1 MNDEIQA
8 IVDLAIKNG
17 YDIKDMSKIL
27 SDSGFGAEDISAA
40 ESMYDQSKK
49 KSPTQEDL
57 KELQLRSEQEY
68 FASDIS
74 SNQPREA
81 AVELY
86 NAVMKGNGTDEVVS
100 QNPDKYNS
108 LYNAYRVTSGDPT
121 VRSLPPSLFDE
132 QGVVNQ
138 DAFNRLRR
146 DSYRQ
151 LEYQLERDR
160 KAYEEREAEIAKRQ
174 ESYISVVSP
183 IINGA
188 ESILGGVINFAGE
201 VSGSETLSE
210 AGSYLLEDVQLSSI
224 AGMRNSG
231 LTDEEIS
238 KGFLNNVLEG
248 NIGTSLMILGPQ
260 LLQQVPQLAL
270 IAATGG
276 TAGITTLGVSSAGSA
291 LEQVEGRKDMTSQE
305 KMLYGVGAGL
315 AESLSERLFMGD
327 VRLLRKAF
335 GGANL
340 QNMTKKEIGDL
351 LFAAVPP
358 LVRSKLEEGTE
369 EAVASVAQQTLL
381 NFIAGDE
388 IDPIEIA
395 ESAIIG
401 AIMGGST
408 YVLAKGV
415 NSFGSSANAAEKA
428 AVKKDISDINDA
440 VNDPNISEKERDAL
454 SVALTEAQDRLAE
467 IESKDAELYSKMTE
481 EERQELVKINSS
493 ILKSIN
499 EYRGATHQVFKNQLI
514 RKVESLR
521 EQRNNIERKYYD
533 SEKETGVPSP
543 VVEGAPVVAA
553 EPIVREGEEAPEA
566 GRVLQAPTEEGEIT
580 TVFNAESPIP
590 MAVGLDVM
598 YDNPITGQRDN
609 GELIQDGQ
617 RVVFRSQ
624 TGKEFDIGNIEELA
638 DVKPEDV
645 GLVIAQEIVSPQISI
660 NKDGSLTYSG
670 EDQAQVKKGDRL
682 RIGSDLGINAIRRRK
697 RGGYRVD
704 AMNDSGQMVS
714 VTGPAAEEIAYQ
726 ITLAAAQTPAGIEQ
740 INQLIQQDEK
750 AQQLLTE
757 AIAANEQ
764 RRKNAKPAARPAK
777 EGPKAAVAEPARKRV
792 EEKPTA
798 PVAKEPE
805 TPREK
810 MQEAVTQGKAFLKKN
825 LSDVTIVTHETR
837 ADYDDAMDGVSRG
850 KANRAATK
858 DRGRFIRNTK
868 TGKLEIHVNLE
879 ESRVADV
886 AHEIFHAAFYKY
898 FGQNQK
904 RAKQFATDLAKVLDT
919 GNSFEK
925 ELGKQLN
932 DFLKRGGYT
941 KGEEAEEILAEA
953 AGLLYQNSGKIT
965 RSMLD
970 KIALFLNQIAER
982 LKLPVV
988 FTGARDRAKIVDFLN
1003 SFATAISEQT
1013 GLAVDRT
1020 PAEKAFTESASKI
1033 AEKSSKV
1040 ITAEDKELVLTA
1052 LKGGY
1057 IVHATKSEFRV
1068 FDPNRI
1074 ERTAYGF
1081 GFYFT
1086 GQDDLAKS
1094 YGNRYSFIYSNEL
1107 NLYEGNATI
1116 SEAVLN
1122 RIKEAAETENEKLLA
1137 REIEVLY
1144 TRDGGEVRKYN
1155 RMNGIPVDVLNQ
1167 KLIKEAI
1174 LQGKDPE
1181 KAFTVVT
1188 NEGLVSIPT
1197 SLEAERQL
1205 SVLLTKA
1212 GIDGFYT
1219 EVKEK
1224 YLRLGNAIDVAVVF
1238 NFEKLNKYV
1247 VSIEEIVGDYSRAA
1261 LKNYNIDYDIERSS
1275 RVELPS
1281 YAAKKINK
1289 AYSELGI
1296 KENSE
1301 LRNLGSGTFGFA
1313 TYVEDLS
1320 EPHPNGLVIKG
1331 TTSENESNIGLL
1343 LVTKYNG
1350 ELDGIA
1356 RHYKWAPNTIVD
1368 RENIST
1374 IKLRTK
1380 ALITKEYLPV
1390 KAQVVGKDGEVIDVS
1405 VEDIYKAAELLMIG
1419 MSRAK
1424 RKDMKAIDTGNL
1436 YSMENLNSFVDL
1448 VALSSEGSY
1457 YEEDIQ
1463 EQEAFIKI
1471 WNKLIANEDALAA
1484 AATAAIEYEFEY
1496 QEGDAR
1502 WFSNIYK
1509 NIPPSV
1515 FDNLL
1520 KSIFSAKRSGYRL
1533 GIELLDQ
1540 HDGNYGFVVD
1550 KDGITDGSVKLFDVD
1565 ARIGASDIVRILK
1578 EENIISELTLDV
1590 ADGLKNIVRV
1600 GPKEFSEIIDV
1611 GTNQFL
1617 YEDRK
1622 ATYIPVNLPKPAP
1635 AEYNFGHGNV
1645 DDAYDV
1651 REKASREEPETK
1663 ADKLIDAILNKHW
1676 SEIQSGYDVAFG
1688 NGMFGTGIY
1697 GVGLDGPE
1705 HIAEFSMKTS
1715 EFDGEDIVVLD
1726 NFASVEGM
1734 IGGKRKGNGR
1744 RALRGILRLADEYG
1758 VRVKLLASPITMF
1771 KDASKA
1777 TKEKLIKFYAS
1788 EGFEPMKGGSVGQMI
1803 RPVGAQPQKEKPLPL
1818 NNERYWGKDTADV
1831 TTLEEFIKREEDFD
1845 PNYVGEFSQEELD
1858 NLPPS
1863 IISDMFFDGYNEDY
1877 GNIESFEK
1885 RGKNESWA
1893 IVSPQNRGDKE
1904 TTPEQNE
1911 KALKDAESWFKE
1923 NDLSPNKVYTMFN
1936 GLKRVSFF
1944 VPNMS
1949 IKQVSKF
1956 NEQFEQINS
1965 LHSSGIVSQVPMNNS
1980 SRLTIEDE
1988 YGDPHGVWT
1997 VPTDIGYDDNYI
2009 VAKKWD
2015 GEIAYFKP
2023 QYDDGDAVF
2032 ESEMDMDTPPEDRSS
2047 KEVIQSLE
2055 SGRFEITEDG
2065 KGNYV
2070 FFHYSPEKID
2080 TVDPK
2085 FFGKNAYTSDRR
2097 ITPISFYYTA
2107 PNRQETMVSGD
2118 PNVVLVKKE
2127 EVYPFTTDPLNLY
2140 DEAKKLHDEYY
2151 GKIFKGVK
2159 KAFDA
2164 PSQATWIMRVAADR
2178 GYKMLIAAWNDVSR
2192 AETPLS
2198 MKVDKAATAEF
2209 IKSGRKRIYAG
2220 EDLRTI
2226 GMVDRSSRQVDDM
2239 ESRIKDREVKSLA
2252 QRIKDTVFWNPEQKQ
2267 VRSLKES
2274 MVGDL
2279 TVEGWNIRRF
2289 NNRLNEL
2296 LKKNPEASGY
2306 VNEILNGYLSPDSAV
2321 KLESL
2326 SNGKEIADHAYS
2338 MRAYIDKFSSDFLN
2352 GEEFASFSPELRK
2365 VIEKNI
2371 GQYVRKS
2378 YRFWKDKNF
2387 KPTKRARINAIKFE
2401 YEALLAKQ
2409 IQILERSGKT
2419 PLEIDEYLDNEK
2431 VQGLID
2437 QATGIIDRYI
2447 AEAEQIRKGPDFR
2460 ASGMVRPSSIKLP
2473 SQQFMKRKNLP
2484 ETIQELLGAEKD
2496 PLVRF
2501 TDTTWALANIKY
2513 KAVMLNN
2520 MLKQLGPNVIKDT
2533 QEVTKSEESSKEFRQ
2548 IKDEYSPMN
2557 GKWVRSDLFEVISD
2571 ESLYTSDLAWL
2582 QLYFNILKVARKSK
2596 VVYNIPT
2603 WRKNITGGWYTMLAN
2618 GVLFNQNIVADISNR
2633 AKQLYGNAKG
2643 KELMQKEIYDQLG
2656 VMGKYGLLGTSVDA
2670 NMIGLMDITMNSAI
2684 TGEVDDNKAM
2694 AYFNKFV
2701 SKGKSLDK
2709 WATENYSFIDDY
2721 TKLVV
2726 FRNEVQMTAKKLY
2739 GKEYSELSQEE
2750 LNEVNRYAAER
2761 VKENTPT
2768 FSRLPRFYKTL
2779 AKMPFGDFLSFEL
2792 EAIRSI
2798 YQNTT
2803 NGLLDVK
2810 KGMSDTSLND
2820 VQKKAYIR
2828 SGMSRLVG
2836 VSSLL
2841 SIRLAIT
2848 AGIAAAALGDDEDL
2862 DEAAKAVRPDWMD
2875 GHSLVITNINKNGEV
2890 TAYDYSLEDPYG
2902 NVFDAVTDPMGLPK
2916 HIWELFGPNMAAEFI
2931 FNVSKGKD
2939 VYGRDIA
2946 EKTDGLLNSAY
2957 KYTSYGVKYLF
2968 VPPAISS
2975 YYRDYIKGGSAEKP
2989 KDYFTALISRSTIR
3003 DYKYNA
3009 GAQFSFSTKELSTGK
3024 KDFNELSSSGK
3035 RVRMKQLEEIRNQYQ
3050 AIVEIGMSKGNFEMI
3065 QRANMSVRRNFSRL
3079 ERAYIFYGYELK

>member
-1 MNDEIQA
+1 MPEPKYSTQEFAQI
-8 IVDLAIKNG
+8 IKQKYPQYANVE
-17 YDIKDMSKIL
+17 DNALVSKIL
-27 SDSGFGAEDISAA
+27 EKYPQYSSSVDLGLKKKDEQQLDTSMVTEESMVSESRLDGKKEPTLSYVGSRQVAVSPDVVPTEEAFVGARPAPKPMTAEDRRATLEAARESQANNFMNIARNTLGAVAEGAVGLNTYLNRGVELLLLGNQTNYFSSGSAA
-40 ESMYDQSKK
+40 IGESLQRDKEKLQAEYIGEETVGKPITQTFIEDPVKGAKLVAFEASRLIPQMYALGAAGRSTFPSTTVAGKALETGTLL
-49 KSPTQEDL
+49 SPRTKL
-57 KELQLRSEQEY
+57 
-68 FASDIS
+68 A
-74 SNQPREA
+74 
-81 AVELY
+81 
-86 NAVMKGNGTDEVVS
+86 T
-100 QNPDKYNS
+100 
-108 LYNAYRVTSGDPT
+108 
-121 VRSLPPSLFDE
+121 
-132 QGVVNQ
+132 
-138 DAFNRLRR
+138 
-146 DSYRQ
+146 
-151 LEYQLERDR
+151 
-160 KAYEEREAEIAKRQ
+160 EIM
-174 ESYISVVSP
+174 
-183 IINGA
+183 
-188 ESILGGVINFAGE
+188 
-201 VSGSETLSE
+201 SE
-210 AGSYLLEDVQLSSI
+210 AGPIIPLGLS
-224 AGMRNSG
+224 AA
-231 LTDEEIS
+231 
-238 KGFLNNVLEG
+238 
-248 NIGTSLMILGPQ
+248 GTSYAEIVKENPEDDIID
-260 LLQQVPQLAL
+260 A
-270 IAATGG
+270 
-276 TAGITTLGVSSAGSA
+276 ITN
-291 LEQVEGRKDMTSQE
+291 
-305 KMLYGVGAGL
+305 Y
-315 AESLSERLFMGD
+315 
-327 VRLLRKAF
+327 
-335 GGANL
+335 
-340 QNMTKKEIGDL
+340 
-351 LFAAVPP
+351 
-358 LVRSKLEEGTE
+358 
-369 EAVASVAQQTLL
+369 AVASYKG
-381 NFIAGDE
+381 AG
-388 IDPIEIA
+388 EIA
-395 ESAIIG
+395 SELLFKTSVDDLIR
-401 AIMGGST
+401 GGFRKN
-408 YVLAKGV
+408 L
-415 NSFGSSANAAEKA
+415 
-428 AVKKDISDINDA
+428 ISDIAKAEKPTLQALKGTAKRTGTEAFQEGLEELAVEISNNAIDGLVFGEDMLSSNNIYGMADAFILGANDLYDQHQNGNLNA
-440 VNDPNISEKERDAL
+440 ADKSIVRGQIINKLAELKKVENNLSDFYSEFSEEDQQEILKANQIISMGQLLYEDSNSDVAKEAIANRVAQAYSDKTKVEAKYSPNI
-454 SVALTEAQDRLAE
+454 
-467 IESKDAELYSKMTE
+467 
-481 EERQELVKINSS
+481 
-493 ILKSIN
+493 
-499 EYRGATHQVFKNQLI
+499 
-514 RKVESLR
+514 KVYE
-521 EQRNNIERKYYD
+521 YD

-566 GRVLQAPTEEGEIT
+566 GRVLQAPAEEGEIT

-697 RGGYRVD
+697 RGGYKVD

-1086 GQDDLAKS
+1086 GQADLAKS

-1247 VSIEEIVGDYSRAA
+1247 VSIEEIVGDYSRVA

-1301 LRNLGSGTFGFA
+1301 LRNLGSGTYGFA

-1343 LVTKYNG
+1343 LVIKYNG

-1436 YSMENLNSFVDL
+1436 YSMENLNSFGDL

-1565 ARIGASDIVRILK
+1565 AIIGASDIVRILK

-1651 REKASREEPETK
+1651 REKASKEEPETK

-1893 IVSPQNRGDKE
+1893 FVSPQNRGDKE

-2192 AETPLS
+2192 AETPLP

-2226 GMVDRSSRQVDDM
+2226 GMVDRSSRQVEDM
-2239 ESRIKDREVKSLA
+2239 RDRIKKREEKSLSS
-2252 QRIKDTVFWNPEQKQ
+2252 RVKDAIFWNPEQKQ
-2267 VRSLKES
+2267 VRRLKES
-2274 MVGDL
+2274 MTGQM
-2279 TVEGWNIRRF
+2279 TIEAKNIRKY
-2289 NNRLNEL
+2289 LYELGQL
-2296 LKKNPEASGY
+2296 LKKSKPEARDY
-2306 VNEILNGYLSPDSAV
+2306 VSMIFDDMMYPEAYERLNALP
-2321 KLESL
+2321 
-2326 SNGKEIADHAYS
+2326 NGKQIAEKATA
-2338 MRAYIDKFSSDFLN
+2338 MRAYIDSLSKTLLN
-2352 GEEFASFSPELRK
+2352 DPAFVSLDAELKR
-2365 VIEKNI
+2365 VIRDNI
-2371 GQYVRKS
+2371 GSYVRAS
-2378 YRFWKDKNF
+2378 YRFWKSKSFNVSDGA
-2387 KPTKRARINAIKFE
+2387 RADAIQYE
-2401 YEALLAKQ
+2401 YEVLLANR
-2409 IQILERSGKT
+2409 IAILSRSGYT
-2419 PLEIDEYLDNEK
+2419 DAEINSYLTEEVK
-2431 VQGLID
+2431 EELLT

-2447 AEAEQIRKGPDFR
+2447 TEIERVRKGPKFK
-2460 ASGMVRPSSIKLP
+2460 ATGLVRPSSIKLP
-2473 SQQFMKRKNLP
+2473 SQQFMKRKDLP
-2484 ETIQELLGAEKD
+2484 ATIEALLGKETD

-2501 TDTTWALANIKY
+2501 VDTTTALSNIKY
-2513 KAVMLNN
+2513 KGIMISN
-2520 MLKQLGPNVIKDT
+2520 MLEQLGPDVIKNDADI
-2533 QEVTKSEESSKEFRQ
+2533 TKTEEESGQFRQ
-2548 IKDEYSPMN
+2548 IKDEYSPLN
-2557 GKWVRSDLFEVISD
+2557 GKWVRADLFEILTEEPLYQSD
-2571 ESLYTSDLAWL
+2571 FAPL

-2596 VVYNIPT
+2596 VVYNVPT

-2618 GVLFNQNIVADISNR
+2618 GVFYNQNMLEDLANR
-2633 AKQLYGNAKG
+2633 FKQLRGSAFG
-2643 KELMQKEIYDQLG
+2643 KDALSDEVNESLK
-2656 VMGKYGLLGTSVDA
+2656 VMGEYGLLGTSVDA
-2670 NMIGLMDITMNSAI
+2670 NMVGLMDITMTAAV
-2684 TGEVDDNKAM
+2684 TGQDLDSKAKTL
-2694 AYFNKFV
+2694 FDKFIG
-2701 SKGKSLDK
+2701 KGKSIDK

-2721 TKLVV
+2721 TKLII
-2726 FRNEVQMTAKKLY
+2726 FRQEVEATAMKLY
-2739 GKEYSELSQEE
+2739 GKKYSSLSEAELK
-2750 LNEVNRYAAER
+2750 EVHLFAAER
-2761 VKENTPT
+2761 VKQNTPT
-2768 FSRLPRFYKTL
+2768 FSRLPRFYRTL
-2779 AKMPFGDFLSFEL
+2779 AKLPFGDFLSFEL

-2798 YQNTT
+2798 YQNVT

-2810 KGMSDTSLND
+2810 KGMSDTGLSS
-2820 VQKKAYIR
+2820 VQKKAYIND
-2828 SGMSRLVG
+2828 GMKRLLG
-2836 VSSLL
+2836 VSSLIAL
-2841 SIRLAIT
+2841 RLAIT
-2848 AGIAAAALGDDEDL
+2848 AGLASFLLGDDEDL
-2862 DEAAKAVRPDWMD
+2862 DEDAKAVRPDWMN
-2875 GHSLVITNINKNGEV
+2875 GHSVVVTNISKTGEV

-2902 NVFDAVTDPMGLPK
+2902 NVFDAITDPAGLPN
-2916 HIWELFGPNMAAEFI
+2916 HIWELFGPNMAVEFI
-2931 FNVSKGKD
+2931 SNIVKGKD

-2946 EKTDGLLNSAY
+2946 ENTDDIMNSAF
-2957 KYTSYGVKYLF
+2957 KYTSYGIKYLF

-2975 YYRDYIKGGSAEKP
+2975 YHRDYIKGGSAERP
-2989 KDYFTALISRSTIR
+2989 KDYFTALIARSTIR
-3003 DYKYNA
+3003 DYKYNV
-3009 GAQFSFSTKELSTGK
+3009 GAQFYFSAKELATGRN
-3024 KDFNELSSSGK
+3024 DFDQLSDSGK
-3035 RVRMKQLEEIRNQYQ
+3035 RVRMRQLEEIKRQYE
-3050 AIVEIGMSKGNFEMI
+3050 AVVNIGLAKGNYELVGK
-3065 QRANMSVRRNFSRL
+3065 ANSTINRNFSAL
-3079 ERAYIFYGYELK
+3079 EKAYILYGYKPR

>member
-1 MNDEIQA
+1 MNEELQAFLDKAISAGKSQDLVLFSLRAAGVDESYIPQ
-8 IVDLAIKNG
+8 VEDYFKKKRPTDSTVLG
-17 YDIKDMSKIL
+17 SQSSLRPSVSGSL
-27 SDSGFGAEDISAA
+27 SSEYIPAGFAPEDI
-40 ESMYDQSKK
+40 
-49 KSPTQEDL
+49 
-57 KELQLRSEQEY
+57 EQ
-68 FASDIS
+68 
-74 SNQPREA
+74 QR
-81 AVELY
+81 
-86 NAVMKGNGTDEVVS
+86 G
-100 QNPDKYNS
+100 
-108 LYNAYRVTSGDPT
+108 
-121 VRSLPPSLFDE
+121 
-132 QGVVNQ
+132 
-138 DAFNRLRR
+138 
-146 DSYRQ
+146 
-151 LEYQLERDR
+151 
-160 KAYEEREAEIAKRQ
+160 EIAKAAAADLYGGIIASRGDIGLLSQ
-174 ESYISVVSP
+174 SPAFEESYRIYRSLSDDPAAQALPEKLVEEGQ
-183 IINGA
+183 INTAAIPALKYGA
-188 ESILGGVINFAGE
+188 VLYANDYIKKEQERQAQLGEKFTIPVLSELAAGGEQVIGGILKFTEMLGGRTGE
-201 VSGSETLSE
+201 LGSFFIDDAAQRSRDALID
-210 AGSYLLEDVQLSSI
+210 Y
-224 AGMRNSG
+224 G
-231 LTDEEIS
+231 LTEDEIS
-238 KGFLNNVLEG
+238 KGFIGNLSEG
-248 NIGTSLMILGPQ
+248 NFKAGLTSLGSTLIQQAPQ
-260 LLQQVPQLAL
+260 LVAAAAAGPYGLA
-270 IAATGG
+270 A
-276 TAGITTLGVSSAGSA
+276 LGVSAG
-291 LEQVEGRKDMTSQE
+291 GSQYADVQNRSDLTANE
-305 KMLYGVGAGL
+305 KLVYSLGVGA
-315 AESLSERLFMGD
+315 AEYIAERLFLGD
-327 VRLLRKAF
+327 VNLLRKSLSKE
-335 GGANL
+335 GIES
-340 QNMTKKEIGDL
+340 MTKKELGEL
-351 LFAAVPP
+351 LFGYLPKGIRAVT
-358 LVRSKLEEGTE
+358 EEGTE
-369 EAVASVAQQTLL
+369 EALASIAQQTLGK
-381 NFIAGDE
+381 FIAGDE
-388 IDPIEIA
+388 INPIEIA

-401 AIMGGST
+401 GLMGGGAYLASRGAGAISRQADRKRKAEAEAFVKNVDEKLVDPEISVREKDILRSKKEEAQGILRDIQAANDRIALSMSEEDLEKINNLRNELRKAGDT
-408 YVLAKGV
+408 YKTLKTDEAK
-415 NSFGSSANAAEKA
+415 AAERQRITSIA
-428 AVKKDISDINDA
+428 EQI
-440 VNDPNISEKERDAL
+440 
-454 SVALTEAQDRLAE
+454 TEIQN
-467 IESKDAELYSKMTE
+467 K
-481 EERQELVKINSS
+481 
-493 ILKSIN
+493 
-499 EYRGATHQVFKNQLI
+499 
-514 RKVESLR
+514 
-521 EQRNNIERKYYD
+521 YD

-566 GRVLQAPTEEGEIT
+566 GRVLQAPAEEGEIT
-580 TVFNAESPIP
+580 TVFNAESPIA

-697 RGGYRVD
+697 RGGYKVD

-777 EGPKAAVAEPARKRV
+777 EGPKAAVAEPARERV
-792 EEKPTA
+792 KEEA
-798 PVAKEPE
+798 PAAKEPA

-810 MQEAVTQGKAFLKKN
+810 MVKAVEDGKAFLKKS
-825 LSDVTIVTHETR
+825 LKGVAIVTHDTR
-837 ADYDDAMDGVSRG
+837 ADFDKAMNEVSRG
-850 KANRAATK
+850 KASAPNVV

-868 TGKLEIHVNLE
+868 TGKLEVHINLE
-879 ESRVADV
+879 QAREADV
-886 AHEIFHAAFYKY
+886 AHEIFHAVFYKF
-898 FGQNQK
+898 FGQSEK
-904 RAKQFATDLAKVLDT
+904 TAKQFANDLIKVLNT
-919 GNSFEK
+919 GNKFERG
-925 ELGKQLN
+925 LAQQL
-932 DFLKRGGYT
+932 DEFIKKGGYT
-941 KGEEAEEILAEA
+941 KAEAAEEIIAET

-965 RSMLD
+965 TSMLD
-970 KIALFLNQIAER
+970 KIALFLNKIAER
-982 LKLPVV
+982 LKLDPL
-988 FTGARDRAKIVDFLN
+988 FTGTRNRAKIVELLN
-1003 SFATAISEQT
+1003 SFASAMSEQT
-1013 GLAVDRT
+1013 GIDVTRIDDNKVFDKILKESSSKKIEQLFDATKAGLLIHATSGEFDTFDPEKIYGGSRAVYGYGFYFTGWAPKAKDYGNKFIFTPSDKYNLIDVKNKIDSEFVNELIKKSEKIKDPLLSPYVDAIVNEMTSMLADGKSVYIDEVRKRLVNRYKLSDQEFSEAFKSLGYDGFS
-1020 PAEKAFTESASKI
+1020 AESALTDYYEVIIFNTEKLNENLVKDEVEYISKEGTQKSFTEAASKI

-1086 GQDDLAKS
+1086 GQADLAKS

-1247 VSIEEIVGDYSRAA
+1247 VSIEEIVGDYSR
-1261 LKNYNIDYDIERSS
+1261 
-1275 RVELPS
+1275 
-1281 YAAKKINK
+1281 
-1289 AYSELGI
+1289 
-1296 KENSE
+1296 
-1301 LRNLGSGTFGFA
+1301 
-1313 TYVEDLS
+1313 
-1320 EPHPNGLVIKG
+1320 
-1331 TTSENESNIGLL
+1331 
-1343 LVTKYNG
+1343 
-1350 ELDGIA
+1350 
-1356 RHYKWAPNTIVD
+1356 
-1368 RENIST
+1368 
-1374 IKLRTK
+1374 
-1380 ALITKEYLPV
+1380 
-1390 KAQVVGKDGEVIDVS
+1390 
-1405 VEDIYKAAELLMIG
+1405 
-1419 MSRAK
+1419 
-1424 RKDMKAIDTGNL
+1424 
-1436 YSMENLNSFVDL
+1436 
-1448 VALSSEGSY
+1448 VAL
-1457 YEEDIQ
+1457 
-1463 EQEAFIKI
+1463 
-1471 WNKLIANEDALAA
+1471 
-1484 AATAAIEYEFEY
+1484 
-1496 QEGDAR
+1496 
-1502 WFSNIYK
+1502 
-1509 NIPPSV
+1509 
-1515 FDNLL
+1515 
-1520 KSIFSAKRSGYRL
+1520 
-1533 GIELLDQ
+1533 
-1540 HDGNYGFVVD
+1540 
-1550 KDGITDGSVKLFDVD
+1550 
-1565 ARIGASDIVRILK
+1565 
-1578 EENIISELTLDV
+1578 
-1590 ADGLKNIVRV
+1590 
-1600 GPKEFSEIIDV
+1600 
-1611 GTNQFL
+1611 
-1617 YEDRK
+1617 
-1622 ATYIPVNLPKPAP
+1622 IPVNLPKPAP

-1651 REKASREEPETK
+1651 REKASKEEPETK

-1788 EGFEPMKGGSVGQMI
+1788 EGFEPMKGESVGQMI

-1885 RGKNESWA
+1885 QGKNESWA
-1893 IVSPQNRGDKE
+1893 FVSPQNRGDKE

-2226 GMVDRSSRQVDDM
+2226 GMVDRSSRQVEDM
-2239 ESRIKDREVKSLA
+2239 RDRIKKREEKSLSS
-2252 QRIKDTVFWNPEQKQ
+2252 RVKDAIFWNPEQKQ
-2267 VRSLKES
+2267 VRRLKES
-2274 MVGDL
+2274 MTGQM
-2279 TVEGWNIRRF
+2279 TIEAKNIRKYLYELGQLLNKSKPEARDYVSMIF
-2289 NNRLNEL
+2289 DDMMYPEAYERLNAL
-2296 LKKNPEASGY
+2296 P
-2306 VNEILNGYLSPDSAV
+2306 
-2321 KLESL
+2321 
-2326 SNGKEIADHAYS
+2326 NGKQIAEKATA
-2338 MRAYIDKFSSDFLN
+2338 MRAYIDSLSKTLLN
-2352 GEEFASFSPELRK
+2352 DPAFVSLDAELKR
-2365 VIEKNI
+2365 VIRDNI
-2371 GQYVRKS
+2371 GSYVRAS
-2378 YRFWKDKNF
+2378 YRFWKSKSFNVSDGA
-2387 KPTKRARINAIKFE
+2387 RADAIQYE
-2401 YEALLAKQ
+2401 YEVLLANR
-2409 IQILERSGKT
+2409 IAILSRSGYT
-2419 PLEIDEYLDNEK
+2419 DAEINSYLTEEVK
-2431 VQGLID
+2431 EELLT

-2447 AEAEQIRKGPDFR
+2447 TEIERVRKGPKFK
-2460 ASGMVRPSSIKLP
+2460 ATGLVRPSSIKLP
-2473 SQQFMKRKNLP
+2473 SQQFMKRKDLSA
-2484 ETIQELLGAEKD
+2484 TIEALLGKETD

-2501 TDTTWALANIKY
+2501 VDTTTALSNIKY
-2513 KAVMLNN
+2513 KGIMISN
-2520 MLKQLGPNVIKDT
+2520 MLEQLGPDVIKNDADI
-2533 QEVTKSEESSKEFRQ
+2533 TKTEEESGQFRQ
-2548 IKDEYSPMN
+2548 IKDEYSPLN
-2557 GKWVRSDLFEVISD
+2557 GKWVRADLFEILTEEPLYQSD
-2571 ESLYTSDLAWL
+2571 FAPL

-2596 VVYNIPT
+2596 VVYNVPT

-2618 GVLFNQNIVADISNR
+2618 GVFYNQNMLEDLANR
-2633 AKQLYGNAKG
+2633 FKQLRGSAFG
-2643 KELMQKEIYDQLG
+2643 KDALSDEVNESLK
-2656 VMGKYGLLGTSVDA
+2656 VMGEYGLLGTSVDA
-2670 NMIGLMDITMNSAI
+2670 NMVGLMDITMTAAV
-2684 TGEVDDNKAM
+2684 TGQDLDSKAKTL
-2694 AYFNKFV
+2694 FDKFIG
-2701 SKGKSLDK
+2701 KGKSIDK

-2721 TKLVV
+2721 TKLII
-2726 FRNEVQMTAKKLY
+2726 FRQEVEATAMKLY
-2739 GKEYSELSQEE
+2739 GKKYSSLSEAELK
-2750 LNEVNRYAAER
+2750 EVHLFAAER
-2761 VKENTPT
+2761 VKQNTPT
-2768 FSRLPRFYKTL
+2768 FSRLPRFYRTL
-2779 AKMPFGDFLSFEL
+2779 AKLPFGDFLSFEL

-2798 YQNTT
+2798 YQNVT

-2810 KGMSDTSLND
+2810 KGMSDTGLSS
-2820 VQKKAYIR
+2820 VQKKAYIND
-2828 SGMSRLVG
+2828 GMKRLLG
-2836 VSSLL
+2836 VSSLMAL
-2841 SIRLAIT
+2841 RLAIT
-2848 AGIAAAALGDDEDL
+2848 AGLASFLLGDDEDL
-2862 DEAAKAVRPDWMD
+2862 NEDAKAVRPDWMN
-2875 GHSLVITNINKNGEV
+2875 GHSVVVTNISKTGEV

-2902 NVFDAVTDPMGLPK
+2902 NVFDAITDPAGLPN
-2916 HIWELFGPNMAAEFI
+2916 HIWELFGPNMAVEFI
-2931 FNVSKGKD
+2931 SNIVKGKD

-2946 EKTDGLLNSAY
+2946 ENTDDIMNSAF
-2957 KYTSYGVKYLF
+2957 KYTSYGIKYLF

-2975 YYRDYIKGGSAEKP
+2975 YYRDYIKGGSAERP
-2989 KDYFTALISRSTIR
+2989 KDYFTALIARSTIR
-3003 DYKYNA
+3003 DYKYNV
-3009 GAQFSFSTKELSTGK
+3009 GAQFYFSAKELATGRN
-3024 KDFNELSSSGK
+3024 DLDQLSDSGK
-3035 RVRMKQLEEIRNQYQ
+3035 RVRMRQLEEIKRQYE
-3050 AIVEIGMSKGNFEMI
+3050 AVVNIGLAKGNYELVGK
-3065 QRANMSVRRNFSRL
+3065 ANSTINRNFSAL
-3079 ERAYIFYGYELK
+3079 EKAYILYGYKPR

>member
-1 MNDEIQA
+1 MTSMLADGKSVYIDEVRKRLVNRYKLSDQEFSEA
-8 IVDLAIKNG
+8 FKSLG
-17 YDIKDMSKIL
+17 YD
-27 SDSGFGAEDISAA
+27 GFS
-40 ESMYDQSKK
+40 
-49 KSPTQEDL
+49 
-57 KELQLRSEQEY
+57 
-68 FASDIS
+68 
-74 SNQPREA
+74 
-81 AVELY
+81 
-86 NAVMKGNGTDEVVS
+86 
-100 QNPDKYNS
+100 
-108 LYNAYRVTSGDPT
+108 
-121 VRSLPPSLFDE
+121 
-132 QGVVNQ
+132 
-138 DAFNRLRR
+138 
-146 DSYRQ
+146 
-151 LEYQLERDR
+151 
-160 KAYEEREAEIAKRQ
+160 
-174 ESYISVVSP
+174 
-183 IINGA
+183 
-188 ESILGGVINFAGE
+188 
-201 VSGSETLSE
+201 
-210 AGSYLLEDVQLSSI
+210 
-224 AGMRNSG
+224 
-231 LTDEEIS
+231 
-238 KGFLNNVLEG
+238 
-248 NIGTSLMILGPQ
+248 
-260 LLQQVPQLAL
+260 
-270 IAATGG
+270 
-276 TAGITTLGVSSAGSA
+276 
-291 LEQVEGRKDMTSQE
+291 
-305 KMLYGVGAGL
+305 
-315 AESLSERLFMGD
+315 
-327 VRLLRKAF
+327 
-335 GGANL
+335 
-340 QNMTKKEIGDL
+340 
-351 LFAAVPP
+351 
-358 LVRSKLEEGTE
+358 
-369 EAVASVAQQTLL
+369 
-381 NFIAGDE
+381 
-388 IDPIEIA
+388 A
-395 ESAIIG
+395 ESALTDYYEVIIFNTEKLNENLVKDEVEYISKEG
-401 AIMGGST
+401 T
-408 YVLAKGV
+408 QK
-415 NSFGSSANAAEKA
+415 SF
-428 AVKKDISDINDA
+428 
-440 VNDPNISEKERDAL
+440 
-454 SVALTEAQDRLAE
+454 TEA
-467 IESKDAELYSKMTE
+467 
-481 EERQELVKINSS
+481 
-493 ILKSIN
+493 
-499 EYRGATHQVFKNQLI
+499 
-514 RKVESLR
+514 
-521 EQRNNIERKYYD
+521 
-533 SEKETGVPSP
+533 
-543 VVEGAPVVAA
+543 
-553 EPIVREGEEAPEA
+553 
-566 GRVLQAPTEEGEIT
+566 
-580 TVFNAESPIP
+580 
-590 MAVGLDVM
+590 
-598 YDNPITGQRDN
+598 
-609 GELIQDGQ
+609 
-617 RVVFRSQ
+617 
-624 TGKEFDIGNIEELA
+624 
-638 DVKPEDV
+638 
-645 GLVIAQEIVSPQISI
+645 
-660 NKDGSLTYSG
+660 
-670 EDQAQVKKGDRL
+670 
-682 RIGSDLGINAIRRRK
+682 
-697 RGGYRVD
+697 
-704 AMNDSGQMVS
+704 
-714 VTGPAAEEIAYQ
+714 
-726 ITLAAAQTPAGIEQ
+726 
-740 INQLIQQDEK
+740 
-750 AQQLLTE
+750 
-757 AIAANEQ
+757 
-764 RRKNAKPAARPAK
+764 
-777 EGPKAAVAEPARKRV
+777 
-792 EEKPTA
+792 
-798 PVAKEPE
+798 
-805 TPREK
+805 
-810 MQEAVTQGKAFLKKN
+810 
-825 LSDVTIVTHETR
+825 
-837 ADYDDAMDGVSRG
+837 
-850 KANRAATK
+850 
-858 DRGRFIRNTK
+858 
-868 TGKLEIHVNLE
+868 
-879 ESRVADV
+879 
-886 AHEIFHAAFYKY
+886 
-898 FGQNQK
+898 
-904 RAKQFATDLAKVLDT
+904 
-919 GNSFEK
+919 
-925 ELGKQLN
+925 
-932 DFLKRGGYT
+932 
-941 KGEEAEEILAEA
+941 
-953 AGLLYQNSGKIT
+953 
-965 RSMLD
+965 
-970 KIALFLNQIAER
+970 
-982 LKLPVV
+982 
-988 FTGARDRAKIVDFLN
+988 
-1003 SFATAISEQT
+1003 
-1013 GLAVDRT
+1013 
-1020 PAEKAFTESASKI
+1020 ASKI

-1086 GQDDLAKS
+1086 GQADLAKS

-1247 VSIEEIVGDYSRAA
+1247 VSIEEIVGDYSRVA

-1301 LRNLGSGTFGFA
+1301 LRNLGSGMYGFA

-1343 LVTKYNG
+1343 LVIKYNG

-1368 RENIST
+1368 SINVPL
-1374 IKLRTK
+1374 IKSKTK

-1390 KAQVVGKDGEVIDVS
+1390 KAKILGTERKEFDVISFGREVIDVS
-1405 VEDIYKAAELLMIG
+1405 SIPDEEVTKISARTLYT
-1419 MSRAK
+1419 
-1424 RKDMKAIDTGNL
+1424 AIDIFLKVLPFG
-1436 YSMENLNSFVDL
+1436 ENINSIRDL
-1448 VALSSEGSY
+1448 IYIPIEGSVY
-1457 YEEDIQ
+1457 PEKDDIK
-1463 EQEAFIKI
+1463 EFKDFVSG
-1471 WNKLIANEDALAA
+1471 WNKLMSNRDAFIGISNIAVDSAFEDEL
-1484 AATAAIEYEFEY
+1484 TNRELFR
-1496 QEGDAR
+1496 D
-1502 WFSNIYK
+1502 IYK
-1509 NIPPSV
+1509 NIPLSV
-1515 FDNLL
+1515 FDNFF
-1520 KSIFSAKRSGYRL
+1520 KSILSAKTSAYKL
-1533 GIELLDQ
+1533 GIEVIDS
-1540 HDGNYGFVVD
+1540 HGDNYGFVVD
-1550 KDGITDGSVKLFDVD
+1550 EDGFTDGSAKLFDVD
-1565 ARIGASDIVRILK
+1565 SVIGEKETIRILK

-1651 REKASREEPETK
+1651 REKASKEEPETK

-1788 EGFEPMKGGSVGQMI
+1788 EGFEPMKGESVGQMI

-1893 IVSPQNRGDKE
+1893 FVSPQNRGDKE

-2192 AETPLS
+2192 AETPLP

-2226 GMVDRSSRQVDDM
+2226 GMVDRSSRQVEDM
-2239 ESRIKDREVKSLA
+2239 RDRIKKREEKSLSS
-2252 QRIKDTVFWNPEQKQ
+2252 RVKDAIFWNPEQKQ
-2267 VRSLKES
+2267 VRRLKES
-2274 MVGDL
+2274 MTGQM
-2279 TVEGWNIRRF
+2279 TIEAKNIRKY
-2289 NNRLNEL
+2289 LYELGQL
-2296 LKKNPEASGY
+2296 LKKSKPEARDY
-2306 VNEILNGYLSPDSAV
+2306 VSMIFDDMMYPEAYERLNALP
-2321 KLESL
+2321 
-2326 SNGKEIADHAYS
+2326 NGKQIAEKATA
-2338 MRAYIDKFSSDFLN
+2338 MRAYIDSLSKTLLN
-2352 GEEFASFSPELRK
+2352 DPAFVSLDAELKR
-2365 VIEKNI
+2365 VIRDNI
-2371 GQYVRKS
+2371 GSYVRAS
-2378 YRFWKDKNF
+2378 YRFWKSKSFNVSDGA
-2387 KPTKRARINAIKFE
+2387 RADAIQYE
-2401 YEALLAKQ
+2401 YEVLLANR
-2409 IQILERSGKT
+2409 IAILSRSGYT
-2419 PLEIDEYLDNEK
+2419 DAEINSYLTEEVK
-2431 VQGLID
+2431 EELLT

-2447 AEAEQIRKGPDFR
+2447 TEIERVRKGPKFK
-2460 ASGMVRPSSIKLP
+2460 ATGLVRPSSIKLP
-2473 SQQFMKRKNLP
+2473 SQQFMKRKDLSA
-2484 ETIQELLGAEKD
+2484 TIEALLGKETD

-2501 TDTTWALANIKY
+2501 VDTTTALSNIKY
-2513 KAVMLNN
+2513 KGIMISN
-2520 MLKQLGPNVIKDT
+2520 MLEQLGPDVIKNDADI
-2533 QEVTKSEESSKEFRQ
+2533 TKTEEESGQFRQ
-2548 IKDEYSPMN
+2548 IKDEYSPLN
-2557 GKWVRSDLFEVISD
+2557 GKWVRADLFEILTEEPLYQSD
-2571 ESLYTSDLAWL
+2571 FAPL

-2596 VVYNIPT
+2596 VVYNVPT

-2618 GVLFNQNIVADISNR
+2618 GVFYNQNMLEDLANR
-2633 AKQLYGNAKG
+2633 FKQLRGSAFG
-2643 KELMQKEIYDQLG
+2643 KDALSDEVNESLK
-2656 VMGKYGLLGTSVDA
+2656 VMGEYGLLGTSVDA
-2670 NMIGLMDITMNSAI
+2670 NMVGLMDITMTAAV
-2684 TGEVDDNKAM
+2684 TGQDLDSKAKTL
-2694 AYFNKFV
+2694 FDKFIG
-2701 SKGKSLDK
+2701 KGKSIDK

-2721 TKLVV
+2721 TKLII
-2726 FRNEVQMTAKKLY
+2726 FRQEVEATAMKLY
-2739 GKEYSELSQEE
+2739 GKKYSSLSEAELK
-2750 LNEVNRYAAER
+2750 EVHLFAAER
-2761 VKENTPT
+2761 VKQNTPT
-2768 FSRLPRFYKTL
+2768 FSRLPRFYRTL
-2779 AKMPFGDFLSFEL
+2779 AKLPFGDFLSFEL

-2798 YQNTT
+2798 YQNVT

-2810 KGMSDTSLND
+2810 KGMSDTGLSS
-2820 VQKKAYIR
+2820 VQKKAYIND
-2828 SGMSRLVG
+2828 GMKRLLG
-2836 VSSLL
+2836 VSSLIAL
-2841 SIRLAIT
+2841 RLAIT
-2848 AGIAAAALGDDEDL
+2848 AGLASFLLGDDEDL
-2862 DEAAKAVRPDWMD
+2862 NEDAKAVRPDWMN
-2875 GHSLVITNINKNGEV
+2875 GHSVVVTNISKTGEV

-2902 NVFDAVTDPMGLPK
+2902 NVFDAITDPAGLPN
-2916 HIWELFGPNMAAEFI
+2916 HIWELFGPNMAVEFI
-2931 FNVSKGKD
+2931 SNIVKGKD

-2946 EKTDGLLNSAY
+2946 ENTDDIMNSAF
-2957 KYTSYGVKYLF
+2957 KYTSYGIKYLF

-2975 YYRDYIKGGSAEKP
+2975 YHRDYIKGGSAERP
-2989 KDYFTALISRSTIR
+2989 KDYFTALIARSTIR
-3003 DYKYNA
+3003 DYKYNV
-3009 GAQFSFSTKELSTGK
+3009 GAQFYFSAKELATGRN
-3024 KDFNELSSSGK
+3024 DFDQLSDSGK
-3035 RVRMKQLEEIRNQYQ
+3035 RVRMRQLEEIKRQYE
-3050 AIVEIGMSKGNFEMI
+3050 AVVNIGLAKGNYELVGK
-3065 QRANMSVRRNFSRL
+3065 ANSTINRNFSAL
-3079 ERAYIFYGYELK
+3079 EKAYILYGYKPR